1 MIVED
6 TFLKESFISK
16 WSISNFLPEEM
27 VSKLTLCR
35 YDQGELVIDSK
46 DNMQNLHFLVMGK
59 VKAYTINQEGKV
71 FLFKFFNPFSVFGE
85 LEYVTKQ
92 FKHPSFYLETMNES
106 YVLKISWSD
115 LSQLTPNNKLKL
127 MKYLN
132 ELLAQ
137 KLTLTT
143 DLLWLFVYTSL
154 EERLARYLLEVSN
167 KVGSFQPSYTVKII
181 ELAQLLGTSNRHL
194 LRTIKKMTDQGLIM
208 KEKNEIK
215 IINEIKLKEMVI
227 KNLYEL

>member
-1 MIVED
+1 MIVDD
-6 TFLKESFISK
+6 TFLKEFFISK
-16 WSISNFLPEEM
+16 WAISNLLPEEM
-27 VSKLTLCR
+27 ISKMTLFR
-35 YDQGELVIDSK
+35 YDQGELVIDSR

-71 FLFKFFNPFSVFGE
+71 FLFKFFNPISVFGE
-85 LEYVTKQ
+85 LEYVTNQIKL
-92 FKHPSFYLETMNES
+92 PSLYLETMKES

-115 LSQLTPNNKLKL
+115 LSRLDPNNKLKL

-132 ELLAQ
+132 ELLAH

-143 DLLWLFVYTSL
+143 DLLWSFVYTSL
-154 EERLARYLLEVSN
+154 EERLARYLWEVSN
-167 KVGSFQPSYTVKII
+167 KVGSFQQSYTVKII
-181 ELAQLLGTSNRHL
+181 ELAQHLGTSNRHL

-215 IINEIKLKEMVI
+215 IVNEIKLKQMVG
-227 KNLYEL
+227 KNLFK